1 MSALED
7 VAGSYRR
14 LLGVPV
20 LRGLALADAVPVAS
34 AGTTGG
40 PGSAEGADGIR
51 RLARLL
57 VAVAARLAGLCLGPS
72 LATLFSLASSAVPG
86 AAGTGE
92 TTSTGDA
99 GAGWNTGAGG
109 GTEAQFWLNSAMNGG
124 AAATGICYGKS
135 RLVPRDHD
143 SLRDRGPG
151 NHTAKP
157 SHTINFGRSPLIL
170 RGIWLYDRFLMLHF
184 PAMKRP
190 IMGKPKP

>member
-20 LRGLALADAVPVAS
+20 LRGLALADAVPV
-34 AGTTGG
+34 
-40 PGSAEGADGIR
+40 
-51 RLARLL
+51 
-57 VAVAARLAGLCLGPS
+57 AGLCLGPS

-99 GAGWNTGAGG
+99 GGGWDTGAGG
-109 GTEAQFWLNSAMNGG
+109 GTEAQSWLNSAMNGG

-135 RLVPRDHD
+135 RLVPRDHG

-151 NHTAKP
+151 NHAAKP

-170 RGIWLYDRFLMLHF
+170 YGIWLYDRFLMLHF